1 MELIRIPALNDN
13 YIWLLADADHQC
25 IIVDPSESEPVIE
38 IINQKKLTPVAILL
52 THHHNDHV
60 GGVPQ
65 LLTHYAKLWRYI
77 IFCRLWSDF

>member
-38 IINQKKLTPVAILL
+38 IINQKNSPLL
-52 THHHNDHV
+52 
-60 GGVPQ
+60 
-65 LLTHYAKLWRYI
+65 LFY
-77 IFCRLWSDF
+77 